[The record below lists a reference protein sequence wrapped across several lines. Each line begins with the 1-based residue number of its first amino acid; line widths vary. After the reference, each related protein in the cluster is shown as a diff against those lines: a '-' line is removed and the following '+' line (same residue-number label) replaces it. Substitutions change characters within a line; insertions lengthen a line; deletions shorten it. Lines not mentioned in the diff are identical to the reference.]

1 MMQEKVAYPLL
12 VPGEVGRAESVG
24 LGDNGNQVNTG
35 AQALHDLNVQGL
47 QGVSSCADEIQ
58 ARVDTHVN
66 LVCSAGL
73 LLLQHVRLMLVIQE
87 LDNRLPGIAV
97 VDVVTKSGGINNGQA
112 NYTAQWLL
120 ASRYS

>member
-1 MMQEKVAYPLL
+1 
-12 VPGEVGRAESVG
+12 
-24 LGDNGNQVNTG
+24 
-35 AQALHDLNVQGL
+35 
-47 QGVSSCADEIQ
+47 VSSWADEIQ

>member
-1 MMQEKVAYPLL
+1 MQEKVAYPLL

-47 QGVSSCADEIQ
+47 QGVSSWADEIQ